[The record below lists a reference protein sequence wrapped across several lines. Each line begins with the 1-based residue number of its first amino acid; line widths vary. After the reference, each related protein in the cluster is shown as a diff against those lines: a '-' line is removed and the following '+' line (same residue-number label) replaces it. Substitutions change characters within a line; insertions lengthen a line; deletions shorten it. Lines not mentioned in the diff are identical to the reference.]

1 MQRGCDSVST
11 VVGKE
16 KRGTSASIHAA
27 VSWGRVGSGCP
38 LTRVTRHPLAE
49 PDLRVSRYP
58 ALPLRFAE
66 DILYQGAYQ
75 HGASDDMAYRESVF
89 FCVGLPSVVAI
100 APSHEPHP

>member
-1 MQRGCDSVST
+1 MGRSPYSSGKRSWVGIAEGRSSIQSVPSC
-11 VVGKE
+11 
-16 KRGTSASIHAA
+16 
-27 VSWGRVGSGCP
+27 GRVGSGCP

-75 HGASDDMAYRESVF
+75 HGASDDMADRESLL
-89 FCVGLPSVVAI
+89 FCVGRPSVVSI
-100 APSHEPHP
+100 APSDAPRP